1 MLTLFEYLRKRA
13 YEAVM
18 CGINDAIETVEAE
31 DSDRS
36 DAEIKHSPTGL
47 GSIRR
52 FGAEQSP
59 PSHSGNAGADTPPPR
74 KRGRPPKGGKRP

>member
-18 CGINDAIETVEAE
+18 CGINDAIEAVEAE
-31 DSDRS
+31 ERERS
-36 DAEIKHSPTGL
+36 DAENKHSATGL

-52 FGAEQSP
+52 FGAEESP
-59 PSHSGNAGADTPPPR
+59 SSHSGNAGADTPPPR
-74 KRGRPPKGGKRP
+74 KRGRPSKGEKGP